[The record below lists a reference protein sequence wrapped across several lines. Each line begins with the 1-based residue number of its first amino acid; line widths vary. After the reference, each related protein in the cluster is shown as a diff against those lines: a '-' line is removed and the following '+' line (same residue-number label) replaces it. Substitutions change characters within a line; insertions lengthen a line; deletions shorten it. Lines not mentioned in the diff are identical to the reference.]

1 MLPNS
6 YLVGKATRM
15 ERGVVGLLENMFW
28 DREMDKEYVTMAVE
42 QDQEL
47 KGVIIIYVELEGEVE
62 RHQEVKVVFVMARG
76 MELVVM
82 VSLTEM
88 IQSLESLR
96 LLMNLEI
103 LDLEFPLKVQILNQV
118 KSRSRCTS
126 LRSEGL
132 FLMD

>member
-28 DREMDKEYVTMAVE
+28 DKEMDKEYVTMAVE

-82 VSLTEM
+82 VSLTEV
-88 IQSLESLR
+88 IQSLETLR

-103 LDLEFPLKVQILNQV
+103 LDLEFHLTVQIQNQV
-118 KSRSRCTS
+118 RSRNQCIS

-132 FLMD
+132 FPTD

>member
-6 YLVGKATRM
+6 YVVGKATRM

-28 DREMDKEYVTMAVE
+28 DKEMDKEYVTMAVE

-82 VSLTEM
+82 VSLTEV
-88 IQSLESLR
+88 IQSLETLR

-103 LDLEFPLKVQILNQV
+103 LDLEFHLTVQIQNQV
-118 KSRSRCTS
+118 RSRNRCIS

-132 FLMD
+132 FPMD